1 MVRAFVVNG
10 DARQAVHYLEQPQPS
25 AAEINAVGILSG
37 DLQKTS
43 GVDDRYT
50 GRDTGSV
57 LTTGGVEGMLDRV
70 TVVDTPKIA
79 NYERYTKQLTQ
90 LILANFV
97 EFSMKRTY
105 FKKDVV
111 KSAYDSFEVDY
122 KALASDTVFHYAIN
136 ISSELPKNK
145 QRIASMAN
153 TLMEKQMQYAQNQK
167 GPDLITTEEWLQLQD
182 IPFKEMMLKR
192 MGLQRIQ
199 DATTK
204 FTKGLFDYAALV
216 ADGTDPNAA
225 VGMVGENIAA
235 TETGGEEPYAIPP
248 MDGLVQAAQ
257 GNPMEPQPTDPLA
270 AMQQD
275 PIAALQ
281 QSARTPGAQAGM
293 EIDPEI
299 LAALGNIQ

>member
-1 MVRAFVVNG
+1 M
-10 DARQAVHYLEQPQPS
+10 
-25 AAEINAVGILSG
+25 
-37 DLQKTS
+37 
-43 GVDDRYT
+43 
-50 GRDTGSV
+50 
-57 LTTGGVEGMLDRV
+57 
-70 TVVDTPKIA
+70 
-79 NYERYTKQLTQ
+79 
-90 LILANFV
+90 
-97 EFSMKRTY
+97 
-105 FKKDVV
+105 
-111 KSAYDSFEVDY
+111 
-122 KALASDTVFHYAIN
+122 FHYAIN

-192 MGLQRIQ
+192 MGIQRIQ

-204 FTKGLFDYAALV
+204 FTKGLFDYASLV

-235 TETGGEEPYAIPP
+235 TEMGNEEPYMIPP
-248 MDGLVQAAQ
+248 MDGIIQAQQ
-257 GNPMEPQPTDPLA
+257 GNPSETTTVDPLQ

-281 QSARTPGAQAGM
+281 QTAQTPGARAGM
-293 EIDPEI
+293 QIDPEI
-299 LAALGNIQ
+299 LTALGNLG